1 MKKLL
6 AALAVGTL
14 ALAGCSSGTDS
25 ANDDTFTVGMECGYQ
40 PFNWQTSDAQTD
52 SAVEISGG
60 GGYCDGYDVM
70 LSLIH
75 I

>member
-25 ANDDTFTVGMECGYQ
+25 ANDDTFTVGM
-40 PFNWQTSDAQTD
+40 
-52 SAVEISGG
+52 
-60 GGYCDGYDVM
+60 
-70 LSLIH
+70 
-75 I
+75 